1 MKKLVR
7 PAILGFLAFSGGF
20 TLPACEDDTMEEAG
34 EELDEAAEEVEE
46 EVEDIAD

>member
-7 PAILGFLAFSGGF
+7 PAILCILAFGGGV

-34 EELDEAAEEVEE
+34 EELDEAAEEVGDEI
-46 EVEDIAD
+46 EDAAD